1 MLQDLL
7 KDLQERE
14 VDRLESKQLELTEK
28 RYPGLP
34 NEIKR
39 VSDLTGLPEETIVH
53 ACVGAAWHYKDLEW
67 HSVLDIVKSFYLAKR
82 NYEAKQGEEA

>member
-7 KDLQERE
+7 NELQERE
-14 VDRLESKQLELTEK
+14 VDRLEAKQDELTKK
-28 RYPGLP
+28 RYPALP
-34 NEIKR
+34 NEIKH
-39 VSDLTGLPEETIVH
+39 VSGLTGIPEETVVQ

-82 NYEAKQGEEA
+82 NYEAKQEK